1 MPATWL
7 PTLPRLAAAQDAGVL
22 TVSAGDTAWV
32 LMSTALVLL
41 MVPGLA
47 FFYGGLVRTK
57 SALNTMLMSL
67 GALGLV
73 TVQWVLVG
81 YSLAFGPGPSWI
93 GGLDWLGFMGVG
105 TAPNPTYSAQLPHVL
120 FAAFQAMFAGI
131 TVALFSG
138 AIIDRM
144 RFVAYLTFGVI
155 WTTIIYDPLAH
166 WVWGDGGWLRQL
178 GALDFAGGTV
188 VHISAGTTAVVLAL
202 FLGPRRDFKRIP
214 NVPHNVPFALLGA
227 GLLWFGWFGFNA
239 GSALA
244 ADGIAANAVVTT
256 HAAAAAGMITW
267 LVLELAKGGRAT
279 AVGAA
284 TGAVVG
290 LVAITPAAGF
300 VTPLSAL
307 AMGALAAPFSFI
319 ALHYRPK
326 TRLDDTLDVFACH
339 GVAGIM
345 GAVLT
350 GVFASKAVNPAGADG
365 LLHGNADLL
374 GVQLIAVVATIA
386 FAGLAST
393 GILYALQAIMRL
405 RVSVDVEV
413 QGIDIAEHGEE
424 AYHGGD
430 LSDLTGRKTA
440 LGDAVVL
447 TAKELAGVPRVA

>member
-1 MPATWL
+1 MSEGISEAS
-7 PTLPRLAAAQDAGVL
+7 TLV
-22 TVSAGDTAWV
+22 AGDTAWV
-32 LMSTALVLL
+32 LMSAALVLL

-67 GALGLV
+67 GALAVV
-73 TVQWVLVG
+73 TVQWVLLG
-81 YSLAFGPGPSWI
+81 YSLAFGPGSTWI
-93 GGLDWLGFMGVG
+93 GDWSYVGFAGVTAEPNATYAAGL
-105 TAPNPTYSAQLPHVL
+105 PQLL

-138 AIIDRM
+138 AVVDRM
-144 RFVAYLTFGVI
+144 RFAAYLVFGVL
-155 WTTIIYDPLAH
+155 WTTFVYDPLAH
-166 WVWGDGGWLRQL
+166 WVWASGGWLREL

-202 FLGPRRDFKRIP
+202 VLGPRRDFRRVP

-244 ADGIAANAVVTT
+244 ADGIAANALVTT
-256 HAAAAAGMITW
+256 HAAAAAGLVTW
-267 LVLELAKGGRAT
+267 VLIEFVRSKRAT

-307 AMGALAAPFSFI
+307 AMGALAVPFSFA

-326 TRLDDTLDVFACH
+326 TRLDDTLDVLACH
-339 GVAGIM
+339 GVAGVV

-350 GVFASKAVNPAGADG
+350 GVFASKAVNPLGADG
-365 LLHGNADLL
+365 LLAGNAELL
-374 GVQLIAVVATIA
+374 GVQVLAVLATVAFAAVASTVLLLGLRLVMPLRVPVVAE
-386 FAGLAST
+386 
-393 GILYALQAIMRL
+393 
-405 RVSVDVEV
+405 VE
-413 QGIDIAEHGEE
+413 GIDLAEHGEE

-430 LSDLTGRKTA
+430 LSDLTGRRTS

-447 TAKELAGVPRVA
+447 PVSLLR

>member
-1 MPATWL
+1 MLASPVL
-7 PTLPRLAAAQDAGVL
+7 PLLAAAQAEAPAI
-22 TVSAGDTAWV
+22 SAGDTAWV

-67 GALGLV
+67 GALGVV
-73 TVQWVLVG
+73 TVQWVLFG
-81 YSLAFGPGPSWI
+81 YSLAFGPGSSWI
-93 GGLDWLGFMGVG
+93 GGLDWVGFSGVAM
-105 TAPNPTYSAQLPHVL
+105 TPNPTYAPVLPHVL

-138 AIIDRM
+138 AIVDRM
-144 RFVAYLTFGVI
+144 RFVAFLSFGVI

-166 WVWGDGGWLRQL
+166 WVWGDGGWLRRL

-202 FLGPRRDFKRIP
+202 FLGPRRDFKRVP

-244 ADGIAANAVVTT
+244 ADSIAANALVTT

-267 LVLELAKGGRAT
+267 LVLELVKGGRAT

-290 LVAITPAAGF
+290 LVAITPGAGF

-307 AMGALAAPFSFI
+307 LMGALAVPFSFF
-319 ALHYRPK
+319 ALHFRPK

-345 GAVLT
+345 GAVFT
-350 GVFASKAVNPAGADG
+350 GVFATKAVNPLGADG
-365 LLHGNADLL
+365 LLHGNPALV
-374 GVQLIAVVATIA
+374 GVQLLAVVATIA
-386 FAGLAST
+386 FAAITST
-393 GILYALQAIMRL
+393 GILFALQFVMRL
-405 RVSVDVEV
+405 RVAVDVEV
-413 QGIDIAEHGEE
+413 HGIDLAEHGEE

-430 LSDLTGRKTA
+430 LSDLTGRRTS

-447 TAKELAGVPRVA
+447 SATDLARAPRVA

>member
-1 MPATWL
+1 MSALLSAL
-7 PTLPRLAAAQDAGVL
+7 PLLASAQEAAAP
-22 TVSAGDTAWV
+22 TVSPGDTAWV

-67 GALGLV
+67 GALGVV
-73 TVQWVLVG
+73 TVQWVLFG

-93 GGLDWLGFMGVG
+93 GGLEWLGFIGVG
-105 TAPNPTYSAQLPHVL
+105 TTPNPTYSALLPHVL

-166 WVWGDGGWLRQL
+166 WVWGDGGWLRKL

-244 ADGIAANAVVTT
+244 ADGIAANALVTT
-256 HAAAAAGMITW
+256 HAAAAAGMMAW
-267 LVLELAKGGRAT
+267 LMLELVKGGRAT

-307 AMGALAAPFSFI
+307 AMGALAAPFSFF

-365 LLHGNADLL
+365 LLHGNASLL
-374 GVQLIAVVATIA
+374 GVQILAVVATIA
-386 FAGLAST
+386 FAGIAST
-393 GILYALQAIMRL
+393 GILYALQSVMRL
-405 RVSVDVEV
+405 RISVDVEV

>member
-1 MPATWL
+1 MPLLSML
-7 PTLPRLAAAQDAGVL
+7 PVLAAAQPEAPAI
-22 TVSAGDTAWV
+22 SPGDTAWV
-32 LMSTALVLL
+32 LISTALVLL

-67 GALGLV
+67 GALGVV
-73 TVQWVLVG
+73 TVQWVLFG
-81 YSLAFGPGPSWI
+81 YSLAFGPGSSWI
-93 GGLDWLGFMGVG
+93 GGFEWVGFAGVTG
-105 TAPNPTYSAQLPHVL
+105 APNPTYTALLPHVL
-120 FAAFQAMFAGI
+120 FAAFQAMFVGI

-144 RFVAYLTFGVI
+144 RFVAYLAFGVI

-166 WVWGDGGWLRQL
+166 WVWGDGGWLRKL

-244 ADGIAANAVVTT
+244 ADGIAANALVTT
-256 HAAAAAGMITW
+256 HTAAAAGMITW
-267 LVLELAKGGRAT
+267 LVLELSKGGRAT

-307 AMGALAAPFSFI
+307 LMGAIAAPFSFF

-365 LLHGNADLL
+365 LLHGNPGLV
-374 GVQLIAVVATIA
+374 GVQVLAVVATVA
-386 FAGLAST
+386 FAAIAST
-393 GILYALQAIMRL
+393 AILLALQAVMAL
-405 RVSVDVEV
+405 RVPVEVEV
-413 QGIDIAEHGEE
+413 QGIDLAEHGEE

-440 LGDAVVL
+440 LGDAVVISA
-447 TAKELAGVPRVA
+447 TDLARVPRVA